1 MQIENYILP
10 VASTGQDLEVRATHS
25 FNRYL
30 LRAYRVPGT
39 ILAAGNQQGSKKK
52 NPCSHGL
59 YIYGKQDVI
68 ILNKNRTCSINGCER
83 WQPLRNAP
91 GRMGKWVIAT

>member
-30 LRAYRVPGT
+30 LHAYRVPGT

-52 NPCSHGL
+52 KSLFSWTVYLWETRCHNSKQ
-59 YIYGKQDVI
+59 KQD
-68 ILNKNRTCSINGCER
+68 L
-83 WQPLRNAP
+83 LH
-91 GRMGKWVIAT
+91 KWL